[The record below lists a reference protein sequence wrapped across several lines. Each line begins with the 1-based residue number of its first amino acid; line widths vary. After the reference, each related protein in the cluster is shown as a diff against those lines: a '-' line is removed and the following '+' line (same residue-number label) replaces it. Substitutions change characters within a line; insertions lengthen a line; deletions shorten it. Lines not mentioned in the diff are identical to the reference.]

1 MAGKTNRMAQDR
13 NLQAV
18 VSHMAKLE
26 VSGLPRNYE
35 LFHEA
40 LSGADA
46 ALSHEVLALSASPSQ
61 AQLDEIGVRYQ
72 LAGFIALATPTGR
85 GQEIRL
91 LSELREKMASGVA
104 QKQGFTRVLEAV
116 ARSLREDNDAG
127 PRDILAEIEYLSVS
141 LSDAVVAE
149 TELEAMLKDGAERIA
164 KAERDASAARAV
176 TLRDRLT
183 GLPNHAALAEHLE
196 ALYGS
201 DADDHEAALFLVTIA
216 DLPDLMQT
224 YGEPAISRIV
234 KRTAT
239 IFRKA
244 IKKNDFL
251 ARIGKGDFAFVL
263 RDVNRESLYSIAMRL
278 TASIADNLAFATSDG
293 TTGLG
298 LSIGAVLQS
307 DAFSPQQLRQQA
319 TAALEASKANGRP
332 AVFVPG
338 EMAR

>member
-1 MAGKTNRMAQDR
+1 MAGETSKRAWDR
-13 NLQAV
+13 NLQM
-18 VSHMAKLE
+18 VSQHMARLE

-46 ALSHEVLALSASPSQ
+46 ALSREVAALPAAPSQ
-61 AQLDEIGVRYQ
+61 AILDEIGIRHR
-72 LAGFIALATPTGR
+72 LPGFIALAIPAGR
-85 GQEIRL
+85 GHEIKL

-116 ARSLREDNDAG
+116 ARSLREDSDAG

-149 TELEAMLKDGAERIA
+149 TELEAALKDGAERII

-183 GLPNHAALAEHLE
+183 ALPNHAALAERLE
-196 ALYGS
+196 ALYGG
-201 DADDHEAALFLVTIA
+201 DADGRDAALFLVTIS
-216 DLPDLMQT
+216 DLPELVRT
-224 YGEPAISRIV
+224 YGEPAINRIIR
-234 KRTAT
+234 KTAT

-251 ARIGKGDFAFVL
+251 ARIGRGDFAFVL
-263 RDVNRESLYSIAMRL
+263 KDVSRDSVHPIAERLAASL
-278 TASIADNLAFATSDG
+278 ADNLVFAASDRAAA
-293 TTGLG
+293 TLG
-298 LSIGAVLQS
+298 LSIGAALTR
-307 DAFSPQQLRQQA
+307 DAFSPQQLRLQA
-319 TAALEASKANGRP
+319 TAALEMSKANGRP
-332 AVFVPG
+332 AVFIPG
-338 EMAR
+338 ETA